1 MDKKDLAQLQA
12 ALKAIDKLER
22 TVQHMA
28 LRIASLEKQNAK
40 LKSTL
45 IKTANDVGN
54 VERRLSRG

>member
-1 MDKKDLAQLQA
+1 MDKKELAQLQA

-40 LKSTL
+40 LKSSL